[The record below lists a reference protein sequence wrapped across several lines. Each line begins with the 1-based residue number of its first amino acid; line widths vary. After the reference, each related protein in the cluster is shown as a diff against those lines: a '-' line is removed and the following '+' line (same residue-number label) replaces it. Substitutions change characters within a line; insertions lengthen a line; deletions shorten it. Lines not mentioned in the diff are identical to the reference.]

1 MIHLEIYATR
11 GLLLLPPVRGVCLLV
26 EVALTASWLVT
37 WRQVALLTL
46 VKLGTPV
53 RLLPIWLRVFELCNS
68 SSA

>member
-11 GLLLLPPVRGVCLLV
+11 GLLPPPPVRGVCLLV
-26 EVALTASWLVT
+26 EVALTVSWLVT
-37 WRQVALLTL
+37 WGQVALPTL

-53 RLLPIWLRVFELCNS
+53 RLLPIWLRVFEPCDS